1 MAELPTIKIK
11 ADSALGYMIVN
22 QSDFDPKH
30 HEPFHEPDNGPKEG
44 MAPLPEL
51 AKLSNKDLAAWGR
64 GTLGLEDMNGRQARA
79 AIMQRINAALAARR
93 DG

>member
-30 HEPFHEPDNGPKEG
+30 HEPYTSLTTVPKR
-44 MAPLPEL
+44 
-51 AKLSNKDLAAWGR
+51 AWR
-64 GTLGLEDMNGRQARA
+64 HSPNSRS
-79 AIMQRINAALAARR
+79 
-93 DG
+93 